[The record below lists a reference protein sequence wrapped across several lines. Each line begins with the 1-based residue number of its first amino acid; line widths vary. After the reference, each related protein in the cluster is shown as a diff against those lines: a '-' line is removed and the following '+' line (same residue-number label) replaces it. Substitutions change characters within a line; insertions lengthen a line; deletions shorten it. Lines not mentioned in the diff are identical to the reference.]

1 MSCVQKVEVPLMF
14 IGGGNMAEAIVR
26 GGLRSQC
33 IDVGRVRVAEPDA
46 VKRATFH
53 SLGAIA
59 FATASEA
66 IADAGAGCAIVLAV
80 KPQMLDA
87 VATEIAGAVGER
99 LVITILAGTPSCKVK
114 SKLGG
119 GCRVIRVMPNL
130 PASIGQGASAVSK
143 GAGASEEDMGVAAAL
158 FRAVGPCVERVDE
171 AMIDAFTAIAGSGPA
186 YLFYLAEA
194 MISAA
199 VQFGMEP
206 AVAARVVKA
215 TLAGSGALLAATESS
230 AAELRGAVTSKGGT
244 TFAATSVLDD
254 GGAMNL
260 LIRAMDAARLRG
272 GELSRI

>member
-1 MSCVQKVEVPLMF
+1 MSSVEKIEVPLVF

-33 IDVGRVRVAEPDA
+33 IHAGRVRVAEPDA
-46 VKRATFH
+46 VKRATFR
-53 SLGAIA
+53 SLGAIT
-59 FATASEA
+59 FATACEA
-66 IADAGAGCAIVLAV
+66 IADAGTGGAIVLAV

-87 VATEIAGAVGER
+87 VATEIAGVVGER
-99 LVITILAGTPSCKVK
+99 LVVTILAGTPSGKVK

-119 GCRVIRVMPNL
+119 ACRVIRVMPNL

-143 GAGASEEDMGVAAAL
+143 GAGASEDDMELAAAL

-206 AVAARVVKA
+206 DVAARVVKA

-254 GGAMNL
+254 GGAMDL